1 MRVGSRSVHCA
12 SGGGHRPSPCL
23 LFSIINRSQGAPL
36 KRRFCVGGVQ
46 KMLGSW
52 LGSTW
57 IHFVT
62 CHEKCIFCKEFAWIL
77 AWIHLD
83 PVSHIYKNCRLSN
96 QMARGVQWQP
106 MCSTSLP
113 ISIVCRM
120 GVCVCVCVCCI
131 LYKTLRLSIGVK

>member
-1 MRVGSRSVHCA
+1 MQTQTYRALLQVFAIWNTAACKNQGCTDRPPYNTKYKIASVRVGSRSVHCA

-83 PVSHIYKNCRLSN
+83 PVSHIYKN
-96 QMARGVQWQP
+96 
-106 MCSTSLP
+106 
-113 ISIVCRM
+113 
-120 GVCVCVCVCCI
+120 
-131 LYKTLRLSIGVK
+131 